1 MESDSLWGEIV
12 LMGLALLLHGACHG
26 AEVAL
31 LTAHKSRLQEWQE
44 EGRRGAAEALLAYDT
59 PERFRLTMQIAMTF
73 TGVFIAVLAGVAT
86 VHKVVPWLTVQ
97 WSASGYPGWT
107 PALALALIICL
118 LTYVM
123 LLLGQLVPRS
133 IALQHPEQVLC
144 WLARP
149 FRLLTRLSGVV
160 RATFMA
166 SLTLVLWVLRQRPPS
181 EESSLMTITEEAV
194 TTMVREGAERGI
206 FEEVEHELIEGV
218 FEFTDTAAREIM
230 VPRVH
235 IQALDIT
242 TQPEDVMHKMSH
254 IGHSRVPVYS
264 GDLDHIVGVL
274 YFKDLLRAISEGT
287 TWSLYDLLH
296 PPLFVPETVQ
306 ISQLLRT
313 LQQQRLNMAIV
324 IDEHGGVAGLAT
336 IEDLVEQ
343 LVGEIGDEDEAE
355 VDAQVINLPDGAM
368 VVRGGTP
375 LWELRERYALPVEES
390 SDYQTIAGLL
400 LARLG
405 RIPQGGEAIVEQ
417 GYRFTVVDMEGPRIA
432 RVRIEP
438 YTAEDKDV
446 WAADMPLNDTEQRDD
461 TPGETEGA

>member
-1 MESDSLWGEIV
+1 MESDNLWAEVV
-12 LMGLALLLHGACHG
+12 LIGVALLLRGACHS

-31 LTAHKSRLQEWQE
+31 LTAKKSRLQEWYE
-44 EGRRGAAEALLAYDT
+44 AGRPGAADALLMYET
-59 PERFRLTMQIAMTF
+59 PERFRLTIQLAMIF
-73 TGVFIAVLAGVAT
+73 TGVFAAAVAGAVAVQQVASWLLAPGAVGGVGAWAP
-86 VHKVVPWLTVQ
+86 VGAVALTV
-97 WSASGYPGWT
+97 
-107 PALALALIICL
+107 CL
-118 LTYVM
+118 LTYVT
-123 LLLGQLVPRS
+123 LLVGQLVPRAV
-133 IALQHPEQVLC
+133 ALQHPERVLC
-144 WLARP
+144 LVARP

-160 RATFMA
+160 RATLMV
-166 SLTLVLWVLRQRPPS
+166 SLRCVLWVLRQQPPS
-181 EESSLMTITEEAV
+181 EESSLMTITEETV
-194 TTMVREGAERGI
+194 TTMVREGADRGI

-218 FEFTDTAAREIM
+218 FEFTDTAAREVM

-242 TQPEDVMHKMSH
+242 TSPQDVLHKMSH
-254 IGHSRVPVYS
+254 IGHSRVPVFS

-274 YFKDLLRAISEGT
+274 YFKDLLRAISEEK
-287 TWSLYDLLH
+287 TWSLFGLLH
-296 PPLFVPETVQ
+296 QPLFVPETVQ

-324 IDEHGGVAGLAT
+324 IDEHGGVAGLVT
-336 IEDLVEQ
+336 IEDLIEQ

-355 VDAQVINLPDGAM
+355 RDPLVITLPDGAM
-368 VVRGGTP
+368 VVRGSIP

-405 RIPQGGEAIVEQ
+405 RIPQGGEAIVEG

-438 YTAEDKDV
+438 SVPEDKDA
-446 WAADMPLNDTEQRDD
+446 WTADVPFDSPERPEDST
-461 TPGETEGA
+461 GEDG